1 LSTFLS
7 LSLSLSLSLFLC
19 RLLCFSGGDLT
30 DSRGGTCLVTSLV
43 ENAVTSR
50 GMILVKD
57 EQSHGYCEVVNICS
71 PTLLNCS
78 FSASEHSTR
87 YRTYTRWLRM
97 MKSIIMS
104 YYTTTTTTTNNNNNN
119 EHLWCAHCQHWK
131 PTPRPTRRRGRGFKV
146 AAFFEVDYL
155 KSSKFYGIGEF

>member
-1 LSTFLS
+1 MNTIIMTITDLTCRHAVSPFIRVESLSTF

-57 EQSHGYCEVVNICS
+57 EQSHGYCEHMFTDTVE
-71 PTLLNCS
+71 LL
-78 FSASEHSTR
+78 
-87 YRTYTRWLRM
+87 
-97 MKSIIMS
+97 I
-104 YYTTTTTTTNNNNNN
+104 
-119 EHLWCAHCQHWK
+119 
-131 PTPRPTRRRGRGFKV
+131 
-146 AAFFEVDYL
+146 
-155 KSSKFYGIGEF
+155 